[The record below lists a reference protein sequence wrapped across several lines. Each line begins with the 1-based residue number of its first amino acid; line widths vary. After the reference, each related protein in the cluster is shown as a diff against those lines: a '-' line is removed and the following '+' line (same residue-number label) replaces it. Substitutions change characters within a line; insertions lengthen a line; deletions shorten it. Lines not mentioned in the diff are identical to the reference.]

1 VSDVLEL
8 ANHLRELDDEA
19 LISLCRQSLAQAG
32 SAKDFFD
39 LAEHLLQPKA
49 LDAWLATQ
57 NADKLRALI
66 GDDSIESSDPL
77 FSVLKKRTSNASDAL
92 AIKIGSA
99 LSNSRALNSIGPKSV
114 GQEPTTRA
122 SGKRAAADAGI
133 RAFLSVQALTEF
145 VIDLEH
151 RYLREVA
158 KSGLALPDVKRFGL
172 HLGLPLEQVR
182 ELWEIARINDL
193 GVTKDSRWLLGDGA
207 ISWLRA
213 SHLERWQIAV
223 HRWRALISET
233 ACTEL
238 AAELKQ
244 AGERTFFDILTAI
257 YPLADSGA
265 GSKVERLCVY
275 AELVGLTSDG
285 LVQPWM
291 RAALV
296 GDVNKAATEIKG
308 HMPVLQNRIILQND
322 LSIITPGP
330 LVETADDRLR
340 EFAQAESIGLASHF
354 RLTPLSISFA
364 LERGHALEE
373 ISQSLVELSDK
384 PLPQPVDYLLKD
396 VFRRFGRIKVVVD
409 ESGGGSYVKLSDAT
423 LALELA
429 NDLRHRIIS
438 LRQIDAKTLY
448 SKYAADVVYFT
459 LRDYGHLAVRA
470 NQDDSIISPERLN
483 SQSESAI
490 AVDPI
495 KNLVSRLR
503 EADSDSAVGEGE
515 MMLRQLQLAI
525 KNKVSISVTYVGKD
539 GTEHR
544 FVLEPVAISNGR
556 LRSKDKKADIER
568 TLPLSNIVKLDLV

>member
-8 ANHLRELDDEA
+8 ANQLRELDDEA
-19 LISLCRQSLAQAG
+19 LISLCRQSLSHAG

-49 LDAWLATQ
+49 VDAWLATQ
-57 NADKLRALI
+57 NADKLRSLLE
-66 GDDSIESSDPL
+66 GNSIEPNDPV

-92 AIKIGSA
+92 AIKIGAA
-99 LSNSRALNSIGPKSV
+99 LSVAKPLTSIGSRPV
-114 GQEPTTRA
+114 RA
-122 SGKRAAADAGI
+122 DSAAKPSGKRAAADAGI
-133 RAFLSVQALTEF
+133 RAFLSVQGLTEF

-158 KSGLALPDVKRFGL
+158 KFGLALPDVKRFAL

-182 ELWEIARINDL
+182 ELWDIARINDL
-193 GVTKDSRWLLGDGA
+193 SVTKDSRWLLGDGA
-207 ISWLRA
+207 IAWLRA
-213 SHLERWQIAV
+213 SHLERWQLAV
-223 HRWRALISET
+223 QRWRSQISET
-233 ACTEL
+233 ACSEL
-238 AAELKQ
+238 AGELKQ
-244 AGERTFFDILTAI
+244 AGERTFFDTLKAI
-257 YPLADSGA
+257 YPMAESGA

-275 AELVGLTSDG
+275 AELIGLTSDG

-291 RAALV
+291 QAALV
-296 GDVNKAATEIKG
+296 GDVSAAATQIKS

-354 RLTPLSISFA
+354 RLTPLSISYA
-364 LERGHALEE
+364 LERGHRLEE

-396 VFRRFGRIKVVVD
+396 VFRRFGRIRVVVD
-409 ESGGGSYVKLSDAT
+409 ETGGGSYVKLSDAT

-448 SKYAADVVYFT
+448 SKYTADVVYFT

-483 SQSESAI
+483 SQSESTA
-490 AVDPI
+490 AKDPI

-503 EADSDSAVGEGE
+503 EADSDSGVGEGE